1 MFLSY
6 DFSMLDLDAASLG
19 WMANADQR
27 LENSLK
33 HILSE
38 PDIVVPSCISN
49 RETWLRKR
57 TAELYRLQ
65 QENPQAHRA
74 VIDSRG
80 ELWQV
85 AFLQELGAKGLL
97 RNFILRLDSDNVS
110 VMVEPLFP
118 GRLLQ
123 LKLRGVGVHAAPWM
137 N

>member
-1 MFLSY
+1 
-6 DFSMLDLDAASLG
+6 MLGLDAASLG
-19 WMANADQR
+19 WLANADQR
-27 LENSLK
+27 LEDGLK

-38 PDIVVPSCISN
+38 PDIPVPAGVQGIQG
-49 RETWLRKR
+49 WLQRR

-65 QENPQAHRA
+65 QENPKAHRE

-85 AFLQELGAKGLL
+85 AFLQELGARGLL
-97 RNFILRLDSDNVS
+97 RNFVLRLDSDSVS